1 MNERD
6 NTEQPPEEPRKKHG
20 FFQLILSL
28 LAGAIGVQSN
38 KNRER
43 DFQDGD
49 IRKFVAGGLI
59 FTILFI
65 LILIVI
71 VNVAIS

>member
-1 MNERD
+1 MSERD
-6 NTEQPPEEPRKKHG
+6 NTEQSPEEPRQKHG

-28 LAGAIGVQSN
+28 LAGAVGVQSN

-43 DFQDGD
+43 DFQEGD
-49 IRKFVAGGLI
+49 IRKFVLGGVI

-65 LILIVI
+65 LILIAI
-71 VNVAIS
+71 VNLAIR

>member
-1 MNERD
+1 MSERD
-6 NTEQPPEEPRKKHG
+6 NTEQSSEEPRQKHG

-28 LAGAIGVQSN
+28 LAGAVGVQSN

-43 DFQDGD
+43 DFQEGD
-49 IRKFVAGGLI
+49 IRKFVLGGVI

-65 LILIVI
+65 LILIAI
-71 VNVAIS
+71 VNLAIR